1 MGWHMPAPRE
11 HGNIAQRALVAAID
25 GVGSEHHVDRL
36 VDFIASLVP
45 HDLVTVVR
53 YSVKERPEF
62 VLHRNYSDEMIA
74 KYLAVYYPYDPFY
87 RQWRERQV
95 PGVVRLLSAAP
106 VQYVAEFLV
115 QSVITDEL
123 GVLLDDGP
131 GWCLGVFLDRST
143 GRFQPGEVA
152 RLKSQFPVIAA
163 LHALDTR
170 TRRPRFRRTEQPPV
184 KGRTPQAAPSLPA
197 RGGLWPELSGREREI
212 VQLILAGHP
221 TAGIA
226 RKLGLARGTVKNHRR
241 SIYTKL
247 DITTERE
254 LFLQYLDSTG
264 GRS

>member
-1 MGWHMPAPRE
+1 MPARRDA
-11 HGNIAQRALVAAID
+11 GAAVQQALVASID
-25 GVGSEHHVDRL
+25 AVGSAHHVDRL

-74 KYLAVYYPYDPFY
+74 RYLSTYYPYDPFY
-87 RQWRERQV
+87 RQWRERQA
-95 PGVVRLLSAAP
+95 PGVVRLLAAAP

-123 GVLLDDGP
+123 GVLLQDGL
-131 GWCLGVFLDRST
+131 GWCLGVFLDRSR
-143 GRFQPGEVA
+143 GRFTASDVK
-152 RLKSQFPVIAA
+152 RLEAHFPVFAA

-184 KGRTPQAAPSLPA
+184 KGRAPKPAPHLP
-197 RGGLWPELSGREREI
+197 GGDRLWPELSAREREI
-212 VQLILAGHP
+212 VKLILAGYP

-226 RKLGLARGTVKNHRR
+226 SKLGLARGTVKNHRR

-254 LFLQYLDSTG
+254 LFLQYLDATG
-264 GRS
+264 GTS